1 MSRSSVASKPWFDAS
16 RVAPALDRVAQAP
29 FLLAVR
35 DAFVWGFGALILA
48 CAALFFLVG
57 LPAAFLPAFGVMSCA
72 LAIALPLALA
82 RRAHYH
88 ATVVALAS
96 VAAFALVLPRP
107 FGPDPLTYL
116 RALGATGIFLALL
129 ATGVVG
135 AGIALSR
142 RSFGAAIA
150 LALLAAVVFGAH
162 VDVSREIAF
171 ALAPMARLGDSFPAL
186 LVIVAAQTL
195 LWCIGVHGPAMLAAV
210 LTPVYL
216 TMQMQNTAAYT
227 EHHALPHLVVASLFL
242 FVYPGGSGA
251 TLPLTLLLSVSRV
264 ARLRRLGRASLLP
277 AAANV
282 NEPLLFGLPVV
293 LNPFFVAPFVAAP
306 LALAGITYAAFAF
319 GFVARPAFYVPTVV
333 PAPIST
339 YLATLDPR
347 APLLVLVNLIV
358 ATLIYLPFVRAYEKR
373 QQNA

>member
-1 MSRSSVASKPWFDAS
+1 M
-16 RVAPALDRVAQAP
+16 
-29 FLLAVR
+29 
-35 DAFVWGFGALILA
+35 WGFGALILA

-116 RALGATGIFLALL
+116 RALGATGIFLELL
-129 ATGVVG
+129 ATGVGG